1 MPVEAPQYPVNLVV
15 TGQRCLVVGG
25 GRVAARKVEGLLACG
40 AAVHVV
46 APTVGD
52 EVRAL
57 APVDGAVPGASLTWE
72 ERAYRR
78 GEAAGYRLVVS
89 ATDDAEVNRAV
100 YGDGEAAGVWVNSA
114 DDPAN
119 CSFTLP
125 AVVRRGPVMVTVST
139 GGQSPALATWLKA
152 RVAEEIGPEYEVL
165 VSLLAAER
173 EAIQAAG
180 RSTEDVDW
188 QKALDSDMLALIRAG
203 NVRRAKERLKACLSS
218 S

>member
-1 MPVEAPQYPVNLVV
+1 MPVEAPQYPVNLVL
-15 TGQRCLVVGG
+15 TGRRCLAVGG

-40 AAVHVV
+40 AEVHVV
-46 APTVGD
+46 APMVGG

-57 APVDGAVPGASLTWE
+57 ADGRGASPGTALTWE
-72 ERAYRR
+72 ERPYRR
-78 GEAAGYRLVVS
+78 GEVAGYRLVVT

-100 YGDGEAAGVWVNSA
+100 FADGEAAGVWVNSA

-152 RVAEEIGPEYEVL
+152 RVAEDIGPEYEVL

-203 NVRRAKERLKACLSS
+203 NVRRAKERLQACLSS